1 MKKEFL
7 IIVSIL
13 MVLTVL
19 VRYKEFLEYPLE
31 HIIALSDSGA
41 YGFGSLHPIIF
52 TLIIYILLWVPRSI
66 IKFFNKKS
74 K

>member
-19 VRYKEFLEYPLE
+19 VHYKEFLEYPLE